1 MAFTHDIPYA
11 VRNYPIAYSTSTAL
25 ATTSFFDK
33 TEASTSRTID
43 FNRTS
48 EKGSTILRSFD
59 DSVGVYTESSLTSI
73 SDSIFTSGTNT
84 RNINFELRESNTFSS
99 EGRTEYSKT
108 TSSATFSEFSTRSYN
123 RSAAQYSLSYTQ
135 TSSATGISLFDS
147 SLSSFRI
154 ENRYTSTES
163 NSGTRRT
170 FDTDGNSGEEDTYFY
185 EGETKTSFFES
196 SRKTERDGSSLKITT
211 SSSSAS
217 GLTRTDNGTDGDTI
231 VGDDDNDGDE
241 YETTT
246 QFYTAS
252 ILTSSGERTLFFEG
266 FSRITATTSVAKSY
280 SLLSSDLLQTISSSY
295 SLKTTS
301 VTANSYIDIT
311 YDSFV
316 AETQTLTNYTD
327 RSYRV
332 STIHGGGAFI
342 VGGETLGNLVV
353 TGASLETTFSSTRSQ
368 PTDFNTYTSQA
379 YTEGSGSVTI
389 TEGSVGFSSTDA
401 TITTRISSQDTQILA
416 SFVSTN
422 ETVDFGRSTNTI
434 RVLTSRTFSSY
445 FNSTTISAGF
455 FVGTVTESYS
465 NSTTVEFSGFTTAL
479 TNGSSGYLGSDG
491 FETYSSI
498 EMYSTMTTFPYVVGF
513 LNSSSYDDITL
524 EVTRGVA
531 RSLPYS
537 DSFKGFRSI
546 MPRVSYLT
554 YDKGVQGGIQ
564 YESSSDISNVV
575 RSFYP
580 VSVADEVITTATM
593 TSPAA
598 TVNLSVNSAQSN
610 SYFSAGLPLGLN
622 ISLNRYMSFLPIDG
636 SYGSIFSTVGDSES
650 SSNYVINYEDDGSSL
665 VRFTSTGKYSTSQL
679 VGSNQD
685 STGKT
690 TQSFSSVLDGLVKI
704 QQGQQYDN
712 GKKTIG
718 KFTIAPN
725 YQNRPIYGGQKFTNR
740 EGLIIYQNPNPPKSF
755 YVFGK
760 NNSSLITQ
768 DSTDTGDIY
777 KSGTL
782 SLPANSVVFDH
793 FSSFITAAN
802 LVNLPATYDRRQQ

>member
-33 TEASTSRTID
+33 TEGSTSRTID
-43 FNRTS
+43 FSRTS
-48 EKGSTILRSFD
+48 VRGSTDLRSFD
-59 DSVGVYTESSLTSI
+59 SSAGVYTESSLTSI
-73 SDSIFTSGTNT
+73 SDSIFISGPNT
-84 RNINFELRESNTFSS
+84 DNINFQLRESTTFSR

-123 RSAAQYSLSYTQ
+123 RDALQSSLSYTQ
-135 TSSATGISLFDS
+135 TSSRTGISLFDS
-147 SLSSFRI
+147 STSSLRI
-154 ENRYTSTES
+154 ENRSTYTYS
-163 NSGTRRT
+163 NSGTRQT
-170 FDTDGNSGEEDTYFY
+170 FDTDGNSGEENTYFY
-185 EGETKTSFFES
+185 EGRTKTSFFES
-196 SRKTERDGSSLKITT
+196 SGKTERDGSSLKIST
-211 SSSSAS
+211 SFLSAS
-217 GLTRTDNGTDGDTI
+217 GLTSTDNGTGGATTFAGADNGGDQ
-231 VGDDDNDGDE
+231 
-241 YETTT
+241 YETTIP
-246 QFYTAS
+246 FYTAS
-252 ILTSSGERTLFFEG
+252 LLTSSGKKTLFFEG
-266 FSRITATTSVAKSY
+266 FSRITATTSVSKSY

-311 YDSFV
+311 YDTFV
-316 AETQTLTNYTD
+316 AETQTLTNFTD

-353 TGASLETTFSSTRSQ
+353 TGASLETTFSYNRPQ

-389 TEGSVGFSSTDA
+389 TQVSAKFSSADA
-401 TITTRISSQDTQILA
+401 TRVIGTTSGDTQILA

-422 ETVDFGRSTNTI
+422 ETVDFGRSINTI
-434 RVLTSRTFSSY
+434 RVLTSRTFISY
-445 FNSTTISAGF
+445 FNSTTISAGLF
-455 FVGTVTESYS
+455 AGTVTDSYA
-465 NSTTVEFSGFTTAL
+465 NSTTVEFSGFTAAS
-479 TNGSSGYLGSDG
+479 TNGSSSYLGSDG

-498 EMYSTMTTFPYVVGF
+498 EIYSTMTTFPHVVGF
-513 LNSSSYDDITL
+513 LNSLSYDDITL
-524 EVTRGVA
+524 KVTRGVA

-537 DSFKGFRSI
+537 DSFKGFRTI

-554 YDKGVQGGIQ
+554 YDKGIQGGIQ

-598 TVNLSVNSAQSN
+598 TVNLSVNSAESN

-636 SYGSIFSTVGDSES
+636 IYGSIFSTAGDSES

-665 VRFTSTGKYSTSQL
+665 VRFTSTGKYSTSQI
-679 VGSNQD
+679 VGSDQN

-690 TQSFSSVLDGLVKI
+690 TQAFSSVLDGLVKI
-704 QQGQQYDN
+704 QQGQQYNN
-712 GKKTIG
+712 GKKTRG
-718 KFTIAPN
+718 QLTIVQYP
-725 YQNRPIYGGQKFTNR
+725 QSRPIYGGQKFTNR

-768 DSTDTGDIY
+768 DSTDIDLIY
-777 KSGTL
+777 KTGTL

-802 LVNLPATYDRRQQ
+802 IVNSPATYDRRQQ